1 MNDSIGVARLV
12 GAAPPRAL
20 VARGVAVSCL
30 TAVLSLA
37 AAGQDRPRSDRALY
51 VWDLAARLDSPQPLL
66 DVAKRIDV
74 GRFFLSTSRAVMTRR
89 ASLGRLL
96 KLASTLG
103 IESYAVLAE
112 NSWAL
117 APRHGAGLARVD
129 ELLALNRTWTGAA
142 RFQGVHLDVEV
153 HALDEFK
160 ALKRTQREKKD
171 EESRA
176 GLERLLI
183 QWLDWIAAVRDR
195 VRAERP
201 PMRASVAVPHWF
213 LKRGS
218 PYQVRWRGRG
228 REVIGHLLEIVDEV
242 VVMAYT
248 NQPQAVARLASEEL
262 ELATRPGRARVRVA
276 VSVSPHAPAETTLF
290 GGGRKALDTA
300 LRHIEM
306 TYAGRPEFAGTAVH
320 MFEGVRRML
329 EEEPR
334 GQGVKGR

>member
-1 MNDSIGVARLV
+1 MDDSTGAAWLVA
-12 GAAPPRAL
+12 AAPPRAR
-20 VARGVAVSCL
+20 VACGVTVWCL

-37 AAGQDRPRSDRALY
+37 AAGQNRPRPDRALY
-51 VWDLAARLDSPQPLL
+51 VWDLATRLDRPRTLL
-66 DVAKRIDV
+66 DIAKKIDV
-74 GRFFLSTSRAVMTRR
+74 GRFFLATSRTVMTRR
-89 ASLGRLL
+89 EALGRLL
-96 KLASTLG
+96 KRASALG

-129 ELLALNRTWTGAA
+129 DLLALNRTWTRAG
-142 RFQGVHLDVEV
+142 RFKGVHLDVEV

-160 ALKRTQREKKD
+160 ALKRTQREKRD
-171 EESRA
+171 EQSQA

-201 PMRASVAVPHWF
+201 ALKTSVAVPHWF

-228 REVIGHLLEIVDEV
+228 REVIGHLLETVDEV

-248 NQPQAVARLASEEL
+248 NRPHAITRLASEEL
-262 ELATRPGRARVRVA
+262 ELATRPGRARIRVA

-290 GGGRKALDTA
+290 GGGLDALVTA
-300 LRHIEM
+300 LRHIEK
-306 TYAGRPEFAGTAVH
+306 TYADRPEFAGTAVH
-320 MFEGVRRML
+320 MFEGVRRL
-329 EEEPR
+329 VDEGED
-334 GQGVKGR
+334 K